1 MAKATTIA
9 VTGLVLIGAAGGG
22 GYWYGSKKYAEA
34 NIMLSQQAEAAQRR
48 LERVGNL
55 NHLLNGRI
63 ELYKAA
69 AQLDQRNFG
78 LANSHL
84 RNAAAALAAVD
95 VAAVGIDATA
105 FNALRDAVAKT
116 DIAVAVD
123 LEAQRS
129 SVLKY
134 SADLDA
140 LLPRS
145 EKPVASAAAP
155 STMTPAP
162 VPSVPASTEVPA
174 TSPQAPA
181 PVEKERV
188 PVESKDT
195 K

>member
-1 MAKATTIA
+1 MAKATTMM
-9 VTGLVLIGAAGGG
+9 VTGLVLIGAAGAG
-22 GYWYGSKKYAEA
+22 GYWYGSQRYASANVSLDQEA
-34 NIMLSQQAEAAQRR
+34 QAAQRR

-78 LANSHL
+78 LANAHL
-84 RNAAAALAAVD
+84 RNAAAALSAVD

-105 FNALRDAVAKT
+105 FGALRDALAKT

-123 LEAQRS
+123 LESQRN
-129 SVLKY
+129 SVLRF

-145 EKPVASAAAP
+145 ERPVVPTAPPSAPPAAAMP
-155 STMTPAP
+155 PPAAPTPAP
-162 VPSVPASTEVPA
+162 VEVPASKLAEPEVKK
-174 TSPQAPA
+174 SAPA
-181 PVEKERV
+181 D
-188 PVESKDT
+188 SK